1 MQKRLCLAYINLGID
16 GGIMENK
23 LKWNVYVCN
32 QNRRRIEEFNI
43 FDHSKFLE
51 SINSY
56 KTENSSTLPK
66 MEDFYSFLKDELMYY
81 FWGKCEYEV
90 ILSSWPPDEKCSD
103 IKVDVFQ
110 QVMLNFDK
118 FSTYVYEYLFMDEK
132 ERTPEQVVFGKT
144 REELQD
150 ELVFWI
156 LDDMIETVLFDHL
169 EEDGVDENGV
179 MIYKIYGN
187 FDSQFGKEA
196 TCLGTIEETAYG
208 DYIFDDYVEACKR
221 VIELYEKNGEDN
233 KS

>member
-1 MQKRLCLAYINLGID
+1 
-16 GGIMENK
+16 MENK
-23 LKWNVYVCN
+23 LKWNVYICN
-32 QNRRRIEEFNI
+32 QNKRHIEEFNI
-43 FDHSKFLE
+43 FDHQKFLE

-56 KTENSSTLPK
+56 KNAHSNTLPK
-66 MEDFYSFLKDELMYY
+66 MEDFCYFLKNELMYY

-110 QVMLNFDK
+110 QIMLNFDK
-118 FSTYVYEYLFMDEK
+118 FSVYVYEYLFMNEK
-132 ERTPEQVVFGKT
+132 EITPEQIVFGKT

-156 LDDMIETVLFDHL
+156 LDDMIETVLFDHI
-169 EEDGVDENGV
+169 EEDGMNENGV

-187 FDSQFGKEA
+187 FDSQFGKES

-208 DYIFDDYVEACKR
+208 DYIFDDYVKACKR
-221 VIELYEKNGEDN
+221 IIELAEESGEDD

>member
-1 MQKRLCLAYINLGID
+1 
-16 GGIMENK
+16 MENK
-23 LKWNVYVCN
+23 LKWNVYICN
-32 QNRRRIEEFNI
+32 QNRRCIEEFNI
-43 FDHSKFLE
+43 FNHSKFLE

-118 FSTYVYEYLFMDEK
+118 FSIYVYEYLFMDEK
-132 ERTPEQVVFGKT
+132 ERTPEQIVFGKT

-150 ELVFWI
+150 ELIFWI

-169 EEDGVDENGV
+169 EEDGVNENGV

-187 FDSQFGKEA
+187 FDSQFGGEA

-208 DYIFDDYVEACKR
+208 DYIFDDYVKACKR
-221 VIELYEKNGEDN
+221 IIELDEESREDD